1 MKKIYITPSMQI
13 IDAETE
19 AIMVCASCQI
29 KENSNGFTID
39 TQDITGTAES
49 GDMDAASFRSNLWD

>member
-1 MKKIYITPSMQI
+1 MQI
-13 IDAETE
+13 IDVETE